1 MGDRTKG
8 AEAPEAGWSAEAT
21 ESAERAETGEPARGP
36 YQRVTAAMV
45 AARAGVSPATVS
57 LVANGKTAGRVSAQI
72 ILRVE
77 EAIGELNYVVDKVAS
92 SLSRGSSS
100 FVILVAPDIANP
112 YFGKVITGVKD
123 ALGPGY
129 QLLLSVS
136 DVGQVPQAA
145 DVRAL
150 FAFRPAGLLVDA
162 PNAQFLQDLAIEAPT
177 VLLDAPDITGVPSV
191 DMDVAAGAWALAE
204 HLAARGH
211 RTVAYLD
218 SITATA
224 TFALRREAFFDRA
237 HQLGMRPAPGPAV
250 RSLIDLEESA
260 VSFDRAWAGWHAD
273 GVTAIVCATDTHA
286 YGVLH
291 AARGL
296 GLAVPT
302 DLAVAGFD
310 NLPYSQVSQPS
321 LTSVELPGREL
332 GHAAAAH
339 LRALMEGREPDDA
352 TPLLRSR
359 LVVRESTGS

>member
-1 MGDRTKG
+1 MGETTEET
-8 AEAPEAGWSAEAT
+8 EA
-21 ESAERAETGEPARGP
+21 ARGP

-57 LVANGKTAGRVSAQI
+57 LVANGKTAGRVSTQI
-72 ILRVE
+72 VRRVE
-77 EAIGELNYVVDKVAS
+77 EAIEDLDYVVDKVAS

-136 DVGQVPQAA
+136 DTGQVPQAA

-162 PNAQFLQDLAIEAPT
+162 PNPQFLHDLAIEAPT
-177 VLLDAPDITGVPSV
+177 VLLDAPDITGGAPSV
-191 DMDVAAGAWALAE
+191 DMDVAAGARALAE

-237 HQLGMRPAPGPAV
+237 RELGMRAAPGPDV
-250 RSLIDLEESA
+250 RSVIDLEDSA
-260 VSFDRAWAGWHAD
+260 AAFDRAWAGWSSD
-273 GVTAIVCATDTHA
+273 GVTAVVCATDTHA

-296 GLAVPT
+296 GLTVPT

-332 GHAAAAH
+332 GHAAAAL
-339 LRALMEGREPDDA
+339 LRSLMEGREPDA
-352 TPLLRSR
+352 ETPLLRSR
-359 LVVRESTGS
+359 LVVRESTGG

>member
-1 MGDRTKG
+1 
-8 AEAPEAGWSAEAT
+8 
-21 ESAERAETGEPARGP
+21 
-36 YQRVTAAMV
+36 MV

-57 LVANGKTAGRVSAQI
+57 LVANGKTAGRVSPQI
-72 ILRVE
+72 VSRVE

-92 SLSRGSSS
+92 SLSRGSSN

-112 YFGKVITGVKD
+112 YFGTVITGVKD
-123 ALGPGY
+123 ALGPAY

-177 VLLDAPDITGVPSV
+177 VLLDAPDITGGAPSV
-191 DMDVAAGAWALAE
+191 DMDVAAGAQDLAV
-204 HLAARGH
+204 HLAAGGH
-211 RTVAYLD
+211 RTVGYLD

-237 HQLGMRPAPGPAV
+237 RQLGVHAAPGPAL
-250 RSLIDLEESA
+250 RSVIDLEDAARVFES
-260 VSFDRAWAGWHAD
+260 AWAGWHEQ
-273 GVTAIVCATDTHA
+273 GVTAVVCATDTQA

-291 AARGL
+291 GARRL
-296 GLAVPT
+296 GLHLPG

-310 NLPYSQVSQPS
+310 NLPYSQISQPS

-332 GHAAAAH
+332 GHAAASR
-339 LRALMEGREPDDA
+339 LRALMEGREPDAVAD
-352 TPLLRSR
+352 RKS
-359 LVVRESTGS
+359 VV

>member
-1 MGDRTKG
+1 MGEK
-8 AEAPEAGWSAEAT
+8 T
-21 ESAERAETGEPARGP
+21 EQTEPARAP
-36 YQRVTAAMV
+36 RQRVTAAMV

-57 LVANGKTAGRVSAQI
+57 LVANGKTAGRVSTQI
-72 ILRVE
+72 VRRVE
-77 EAIGELNYVVDKVAS
+77 EAIEDLDYVVDKVAS

-136 DVGQVPQAA
+136 DVGQVPQAS
-145 DVRAL
+145 DVRSL

-162 PNAQFLQDLAIEAPT
+162 PNAQFLHDLALEAPT
-177 VLLDAPDITGVPSV
+177 VLLDAPDIAGGIASV
-191 DMDVAAGAWALAE
+191 NMDVAAGARALAE

-224 TFALRREAFFDRA
+224 TFALRRDAFRDRA
-237 HQLGMRPAPGPAV
+237 QQLGMRAVPGPV
-250 RSLIDLEESA
+250 PRSVIDLEDSAAVFAQAWPGWREEGVSA
-260 VSFDRAWAGWHAD
+260 V
-273 GVTAIVCATDTHA
+273 VCATDTHA

-291 AARGL
+291 AARRL
-296 GLAVPT
+296 GLSVPA

-310 NLPYSQVSQPS
+310 NLPYSQVSRPS
-321 LTSVELPGREL
+321 LTSVELPGQEL

-339 LRALMEGREPDDA
+339 LRALMEGREPDAA

-359 LVVRESTGS
+359 LVVRESTGA

>member
-1 MGDRTKG
+1 M
-8 AEAPEAGWSAEAT
+8 A
-21 ESAERAETGEPARGP
+21 ARGP

-57 LVANGKTAGRVSAQI
+57 LVANGKTAGRVSPQI
-72 ILRVE
+72 VSRVE
-77 EAIGELNYVVDKVAS
+77 QAIGELNYVVDKVAS

-123 ALGPGY
+123 ALGPAY

-177 VLLDAPDITGVPSV
+177 VLLDAPDITGGAPSV
-191 DMDVAAGAWALAE
+191 DMDVAAGARALAE
-204 HLAARGH
+204 HLASRGH
-211 RTVAYLD
+211 RVVAYLD

-224 TFALRREAFFDRA
+224 TFALRREAFIERA
-237 HQLGMRPAPGPAV
+237 IELGMRPAPGPVV
-250 RSLIDLEESA
+250 RSVVDLEEAA
-260 VSFDRAWAGWHAD
+260 VVFGRTWPQWQTD
-273 GVTAIVCATDTHA
+273 GVTAVVCATDTHA

-291 AARGL
+291 EARGL
-296 GLAVPT
+296 GVDVPG

-310 NLPYSQVSQPS
+310 NLPYSQVSRPS

-332 GHAAAAH
+332 GHAAASH
-339 LRALMEGREPDDA
+339 LRALMEGREPDAA

-359 LVVRESTGS
+359 LVVRESTGG

>member
-1 MGDRTKG
+1 MGERTEEIATSG
-8 AEAPEAGWSAEAT
+8 A
-21 ESAERAETGEPARGP
+21 P

-57 LVANGKTAGRVSAQI
+57 LVANGKTAGRVSVQI
-72 ILRVE
+72 ISRVE
-77 EAIGELNYVVDKVAS
+77 QAIAELNYVVDKVAS

-100 FVILVAPDIANP
+100 YVILVAPDIANP
-112 YFGKVITGVKD
+112 FFGKVIAGVKD
-123 ALGPGY
+123 ALGPAY

-136 DVGQVPQAA
+136 DVGQVPQAD
-145 DVRAL
+145 DVRSL

-177 VLLDAPDITGVPSV
+177 VLLDAPDITSGAPSV
-191 DMDVAAGAWALAE
+191 DMDVAAGARALAE

-224 TFALRREAFFDRA
+224 TFALRREAFVERA
-237 HQLGMRPAPGPAV
+237 HEVGLRPMPGPAP
-250 RSLIDLEESA
+250 RSVIDLEESSA
-260 VSFDRAWAGWHAD
+260 AFEQAWPDWHAQ
-273 GVTAIVCATDTHA
+273 GVTAVVCATDTQA
-286 YGVLH
+286 YGALH

-296 GLAVPT
+296 GLDVPG

-310 NLPYSQVSQPS
+310 NLPYSQVSRPS

-332 GHAAAAH
+332 GHAAATH
-339 LRALMEGREPDDA
+339 LRALMEGREPDA
-352 TPLLRSR
+352 AALLRSR
-359 LVVRESTGS
+359 LVIRESTGG